1 MYTKLCNEFF
11 GVVQCL
17 LSTAYIRGQGGN
29 SEDQGGEGVLQ
40 TLSIRHIQNVCQNMH
55 LYIQMYFTNIESLQ
69 KLRKYFFI
77 IATSQKA

>member
-29 SEDQGGEGVLQ
+29 CEDQGGGGG
-40 TLSIRHIQNVCQNMH
+40 
-55 LYIQMYFTNIESLQ
+55 
-69 KLRKYFFI
+69 
-77 IATSQKA
+77 IADP